1 MVFVNF
7 CWFYRNFYDMKLQT
21 HRIFQAYAKHWKFL
35 NWKETS
41 WWKQKHFTFWVEC
54 TFSICHEE
62 MHALLVSVGKTSATA
77 IFIIRCS
84 FPRSFCFYACNWT
97 HAKHHVHKLTFVAC
111 MNDKNNAKMNT
122 ACIAWWITQMII
134 RYCDS
139 CCNMT
144 DVLNFNL
151 LSLKKR
157 GNFSPKFL
165 IVEFTNWHLQVWK
178 KFLYDKIVKIKKN

>member
-1 MVFVNF
+1 MKMVFVNF

-77 IFIIRCS
+77 IFIIQCS

-97 HAKHHVHKLTFVAC
+97 HANAKHHVHKLTFVAC

-134 RYCDS
+134 CYCDS
-139 CCNMT
+139 CAAT
-144 DVLNFNL
+144 
-151 LSLKKR
+151 
-157 GNFSPKFL
+157 
-165 IVEFTNWHLQVWK
+165 
-178 KFLYDKIVKIKKN
+178 